1 MLRGDFQAGDTVY
14 IDVADEALT
23 FSKEPYEG
31 VTRYPEALDGTVP
44 EDGIE
49 EVGEAEV
56 EDVV

>member
-31 VTRYPEALDGTVP
+31 VTRYPEALDGMRP

-49 EVGEAEV
+49 EVEEAEV
-56 EDVV
+56 EDVM